1 MAQPQFN
8 FVPARS
14 DSSDVGTFPALV
26 AWLNKQFAR
35 IATALTG
42 PEVFAAGNVSST
54 KTLTLDIVDLTTV
67 TLTGNATL
75 TLQRTNSRAGAVAY
89 LELTQ
94 DATGGR
100 TVTFVNALTTPA
112 ISTTALKKTLV
123 LAVNDGAGWVL
134 MTIANGF

>member
-54 KTLTLDIVDLTTV
+54 KTLTLDIVDP
-67 TLTGNATL
+67 APL